1 MIFDWSAFF
10 NGFGTG
16 AGLII
21 AIGAQ
26 NAFILKQAIL
36 RNHVLTIA
44 IVCSIVDTVL
54 ILCGVFGFATLL
66 ESSPILIQ
74 IAKWGG
80 FIFLGIYGLR
90 SFLAMRKSHAIE
102 LDKSKKKPS
111 WRKIIALTLA
121 FSLLNPHVYLDAV
134 VLLGSISSQFP
145 DAEQPSFAVGA
156 CLASI
161 TWFFSL
167 CYGAQYLA
175 PFFTNPKSWK
185 ILDFLVGVIMW
196 AIAAAILM

>member
-10 NGFGTG
+10 NGFGTS

-26 NAFILKQAIL
+26 NAFILKQAIM

-44 IVCSIVDTVL
+44 IICSIIDTIL
-54 ILCGVFGFATLL
+54 ILCGVFGFATIL
-66 ESSPILIQ
+66 ESSPLLLKF
-74 IAKWGG
+74 AKWGG
-80 FIFLGIYGLR
+80 FIFLILYGLR
-90 SFLAMRKSHAIE
+90 SFLSMRHDHAIE
-102 LDKSKKKPS
+102 LDKSRKKPS
-111 WRKIIALTLA
+111 WRKIVALTLA

-145 DAEQPSFAVGA
+145 DAEQPSFAIGA
-156 CLASI
+156 SLASV

-167 CYGAQYLA
+167 SYGARSLA

-185 ILDFLVGVIMW
+185 ILDCLIGLIMW
-196 AIAAAILM
+196 SIAVALVV

>member
-1 MIFDWSAFF
+1 MAFDLSAFL

-26 NAFILKQAIL
+26 NAFILKQAIM
-36 RNHVLTIA
+36 RNHVLAIA
-44 IVCSIVDTVL
+44 IICSIVDTVL

-66 ESSPILIQ
+66 ETSPVLLSV
-74 IAKWGG
+74 AKWGG
-80 FIFLGIYGLR
+80 FTFLFIYGIR
-90 SFLAMRKSHAIE
+90 SFLAMRQDHALE
-102 LDKSKKKPS
+102 LDKSRKKPS
-111 WRKIIALTLA
+111 LRRIIALSLA

-145 DAEQPSFAVGA
+145 DAEQPSFAFGA
-156 CLASI
+156 CLSSI

-167 CYGAQYLA
+167 CYGAQHLA

-185 ILDFLVGVIMW
+185 ILDFLIGIIMW
-196 AIAAAILM
+196 AIAIAILM

>member
-1 MIFDWSAFF
+1 MTFDLSAFL
-10 NGFGTG
+10 NGFGTS

-44 IVCSIVDTVL
+44 IICSIIDAAL

-66 ESSPILIQ
+66 ETSPLLIK

-80 FIFLGIYGLR
+80 FIFLGLYGLR
-90 SFLAMRKSHAIE
+90 SFLAMRDDHALEI
-102 LDKSKKKPS
+102 DKSKKKPS

-145 DAEQPSFAVGA
+145 DAEQPSFAIGA

-167 CYGAQYLA
+167 CYGAQRLA

-185 ILDFLVGVIMW
+185 VLDFLIGIIMW
-196 AIAAAILM
+196 AIAAALVI